1 MQADD
6 LPILGEPISVE
17 LANTWYGEG
26 ADAVDFLS
34 VPAVAVSW
42 VALVTGAVPVDDVSE
57 LRALR
62 DAVRALF
69 VARAAGR
76 ALPSRAMAIV
86 NAHAASGRVTP
97 RLKLGADGAPVTVLE
112 YSGRGAVRTRLA
124 LSCMEVLTAPAP
136 LVRCAG
142 EGCGLFFVQQHGRR
156 RFCHDGCSH
165 RLRQRRYRERIA

>member
-17 LANTWYGEG
+17 LANTWYGAG

-34 VPAVAVSW
+34 VPAVAATW
-42 VALVTGAVPVDDVSE
+42 VARVTGAVPVDDVSQ

-62 DAVRALF
+62 DAVRTLLLAS
-69 VARAAGR
+69 AAGQSLPRR
-76 ALPSRAMAIV
+76 AIAIV
-86 NAHAASGRVTP
+86 NQHAASGRMTP
-97 RLKLGADGAPVTVLE
+97 CLRLDADGAPETVVAH
-112 YSGRGAVRTRLA
+112 SGRGAVRARLA
-124 LSCMEVLTAPAP
+124 VSCMEVLTGPHPVA
-136 LVRCAG
+136 RCAG

-165 RLRQRRYRERIA
+165 RLRQQRYRGRVA